1 MRANG
6 LRLLWAK
13 GGKAVNGWCAIP
25 APFAAEVM
33 AHQGWDSLVVDMQHG
48 VVGYESAVAMLQAIS
63 TTDTVPLVRVPWLE
77 PGIVMK
83 MLDAGAMGIVCPM
96 VNTADEAKRFAG
108 YCRYPPQGVRS
119 FGPIRATLYAGADYP
134 EHANAEVL
142 ALAMIETEE
151 ALSNLEAILDV
162 DGLDGVYIGP
172 ADLAASL
179 GAKPGFDPTDGR
191 VLEAIGRIV
200 QAAKERGR
208 FACVHTGSPDFAK
221 RMFKD
226 GFDLATISSDARCM
240 AAKAQEILGEMK
252 AVDETDDPGLPSSV
266 PEEGDGY

>member
-1 MRANG
+1 
-6 LRLLWAK
+6 
-13 GGKAVNGWCAIP
+13 
-25 APFAAEVM
+25 
-33 AHQGWDSLVVDMQHG
+33 
-48 VVGYESAVAMLQAIS
+48 
-63 TTDTVPLVRVPWLE
+63 
-77 PGIVMK
+77 
-83 MLDAGAMGIVCPM
+83 
-96 VNTADEAKRFAG
+96 
-108 YCRYPPQGVRS
+108 
-119 FGPIRATLYAGADYP
+119 
-134 EHANAEVL
+134 
-142 ALAMIETEE
+142 MIETEE